1 MIIRFE
7 YLHLKD
13 PMTSDP
19 LGLVDGESEEKGVK
33 LRPCGKG
40 KVVRRE
46 EEREEEKWEQSV
58 EDG

>member
-1 MIIRFE
+1 
-7 YLHLKD
+7 
-13 PMTSDP
+13 MTSDP